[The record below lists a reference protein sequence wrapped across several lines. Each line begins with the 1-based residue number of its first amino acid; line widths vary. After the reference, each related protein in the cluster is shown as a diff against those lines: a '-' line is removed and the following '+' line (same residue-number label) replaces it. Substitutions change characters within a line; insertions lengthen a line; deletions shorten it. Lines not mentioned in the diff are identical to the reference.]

1 MVDNDTYE
9 QLVEDFGLK
18 KILEQNDIEEWEAL
32 RFLFEGGFLDIN
44 EYIYTWLPDIEL
56 EDED

>member
-1 MVDNDTYE
+1 MVNNDTYE
-9 QLVEDFGLK
+9 QLVEEIGLK

-44 EYIYTWLPDIEL
+44 EYIFTELIL

>member
-1 MVDNDTYE
+1 MVNNDTYE
-9 QLVEDFGLK
+9 QLVEDYGLK

-44 EYIYTWLPDIEL
+44 EYIFTELVL
-56 EDED
+56 EDDD

>member
-1 MVDNDTYE
+1 MTNNDTYE
-9 QLVEDFGLK
+9 QLTEDYGLK

-44 EYIYTWLPDIEL
+44 EYIFTELEL

>member
-1 MVDNDTYE
+1 MVNNDTYE

-18 KILEQNDIEEWEAL
+18 KILEQNDIEEWEAI
-32 RFLFEGGFLDIN
+32 RFLFMSGFLDIN
-44 EYIYTWLPDIEL
+44 EYIFTELEL

>member
-1 MVDNDTYE
+1 MVNNDTYE
-9 QLVEDFGLK
+9 ILVEEIGLK
-18 KILEQNDIEEWEAL
+18 KILEQNDIEEWEEL
-32 RFLFEGGFLDIN
+32 RFLFEGGFLDTN

>member
-1 MVDNDTYE
+1 MVDNDTYR
-9 QLVEDFGLK
+9 QLVEDLSFK

-44 EYIYTWLPDIEL
+44 EYVFSEL
-56 EDED
+56 ELDDED

>member
-1 MVDNDTYE
+1 MVNNDTYE
-9 QLVEDFGLK
+9 QLTEDLGLK

-44 EYIYTWLPDIEL
+44 EYIFEEL
-56 EDED
+56 VLDDED